1 MLIGSMVAFVL
12 TNILA
17 FEAPGYWSLM
27 GAVVLVALSAGLYVP
42 NANALAV
49 ALVPAHRRGV
59 ALSIVNGGMTL
70 ALVFGVP
77 LGAGVGNHFGWRMT
91 FGGIAVLATV
101 AAAGLL
107 AGLPRDIGRHMAV
120 VTLRERIAVFGRSD
134 ILLALFVTM
143 LWSMGAFTI
152 YAYLATYLTTA
163 ISIGEAK
170 ISLVLMLW
178 GGAAA
183 VGVFAGGAFGD
194 RVGTL
199 PMIIVTLVIL
209 TVTFSSLSALPFAL
223 RPALAETPVLTAIAI
238 WGVAAWAFYP
248 SQLSRLVHI
257 SGPALAPI
265 ALSLNA
271 SFLNLGLS
279 SGAFV
284 GSITLS
290 QGSALN
296 LGWVGAICELMAL
309 GFLVA
314 SVQRN
319 RA

>member
-1 MLIGSMVAFVL
+1 
-12 TNILA
+12 
-17 FEAPGYWSLM
+17 
-27 GAVVLVALSAGLYVP
+27 
-42 NANALAV
+42 
-49 ALVPAHRRGV
+49 
-59 ALSIVNGGMTL
+59 
-70 ALVFGVP
+70 
-77 LGAGVGNHFGWRMT
+77 
-91 FGGIAVLATV
+91 
-101 AAAGLL
+101 
-107 AGLPRDIGRHMAV
+107 
-120 VTLRERIAVFGRSD
+120 
-134 ILLALFVTM
+134 
-143 LWSMGAFTI
+143 
-152 YAYLATYLTTA
+152 
-163 ISIGEAK
+163 
-170 ISLVLMLW
+170 
-178 GGAAA
+178 
-183 VGVFAGGAFGD
+183 
-194 RVGTL
+194 
-199 PMIIVTLVIL
+199 
-209 TVTFSSLSALPFAL
+209 
-223 RPALAETPVLTAIAI
+223 
-238 WGVAAWAFYP
+238 VAAWAFYP